1 VALTDN
7 SDNIFYIPRLLY
19 KCTQTSIQGFFLGV
33 MDLKTKMRTVLEET
47 EYFGLLKQ
55 KEGSLELRKI

>member
-7 SDNIFYIPRLLY
+7 NDNIFYIPRLLY
-19 KCTQTSIQGFFLGV
+19 TRTQTSIQGFFFEG
-33 MDLKTKMRTVLEET
+33 MDLNTKMRAVLEEM

-55 KEGSLELRKI
+55 KEGN